1 LPMADT
7 DRKPPRATWW
17 TPACAI
23 VALHLALVLVAAPL
37 LTAQAARLG
46 LGGEEAGARV
56 ALCLLTIETVVLALG
71 VPFLVAMSTRLASW
85 RIRVS
90 VVGSPVAAI
99 AGISFA
105 ACWLGT
111 RGGVSLARLA
121 WCQVFLLSFAALLVA
136 VASLALRLRLRP
148 TTAQLVATL
157 LALAMVGSIFCANPL
172 IEGTRSP
179 AARTATIHAVL
190 WANPWL
196 IAGGT
201 ILDAD
206 PVRAR
211 RLYSWSVI
219 SYYSFRYPASGQ
231 GGAAWVTAAYAAVS
245 LAAGAL
251 AALLAWLR
259 RRSV

>member
-1 LPMADT
+1 MCPVRSTCWA
-7 DRKPPRATWW
+7 
-17 TPACAI
+17 PACAI
-23 VALHLALVLVAAPL
+23 VALHLVLVLVATPL
-37 LTAQAARLG
+37 LAAQAARLG

-85 RIRVS
+85 RGRALAI
-90 VVGSPVAAI
+90 GAPLAAV
-99 AGISFA
+99 AGIGLA
-105 ACWLGT
+105 ACWLGS
-111 RGGVSLARLA
+111 RGGVALVRLA

-136 VASLALRLRLRP
+136 VASLALSLRLRP

-179 AARTATIHAVL
+179 AARTATIQAVL

-196 IAGGT
+196 IVGGT

-231 GGAAWVTAAYAAVS
+231 GGAARVTAAYAAVS
-245 LAAGAL
+245 LIVGAL
-251 AALLAWLR
+251 AGLLAWLR
-259 RRSV
+259 RRGV